1 MSPAHPSIQIEC
13 KQADKMDAIGREL
26 GELNK
31 IIFRGN
37 GQPSVMQQLAT
48 LRQSVQALCWVA
60 GGTLIAVIGQ
70 LVTMLFKAAAIGG
83 TR

>member
-1 MSPAHPSIQIEC
+1 MQVEC
-13 KQADKMDAIGREL
+13 KQADKMETIGREL
-26 GELNK
+26 GKLNK
-31 IIFRGN
+31 IVFEGN

-70 LVTMLFKAAAIGG
+70 LVTMLFKSAAGG
-83 TR
+83 IP

>member
-1 MSPAHPSIQIEC
+1 MQIEC
-13 KQADKMDAIGREL
+13 KQADKIETIGREV
-26 GELNK
+26 GDLNK

-70 LVTMLFKAAAIGG
+70 LVSMLFKAAAGG
-83 TR
+83 TP

>member
-1 MSPAHPSIQIEC
+1 MSIEC
-13 KQADKMDAIGREL
+13 KQVDKIETIGREM
-26 GELNK
+26 GKINK
-31 IIFRGN
+31 IVFEGN

-70 LVTMLFKAAAIGG
+70 LVTMIFKAATIGG
-83 TR
+83 AQ

>member
-1 MSPAHPSIQIEC
+1 MSPAHPSIPIEC

-26 GELNK
+26 GKLNK
-31 IIFRGN
+31 IVFEGN

-70 LVTMLFKAAAIGG
+70 LVTMLFKAAAGG
-83 TR
+83 AP

>member
-1 MSPAHPSIQIEC
+1 MSPAHPSITVDC

-26 GELNK
+26 GKLNK
-31 IIFRGN
+31 IVFEGN
-37 GQPSVMQQLAT
+37 GQPSVMQQLTT

>member
-1 MSPAHPSIQIEC
+1 MSHHPVMTVDC

-26 GELNK
+26 GDLNK

-60 GGTLIAVIGQ
+60 GGTLVAVIGQ
-70 LVTMLFKAAAIGG
+70 LVTIIFKAAAGG
-83 TR
+83 AP

>member
-1 MSPAHPSIQIEC
+1 MSPAHPLITVEC
-13 KQADKMDAIGREL
+13 KQSDKVETLGREL
-26 GELNK
+26 GKLNK
-31 IIFRGN
+31 IVFEGN

>member
-1 MSPAHPSIQIEC
+1 MSPSHPSITVEC
-13 KQADKMDAIGREL
+13 KQADKMESIGREL
-26 GELNK
+26 GKLNK
-31 IIFRGN
+31 IVFEGN

-70 LVTMLFKAAAIGG
+70 LVTIVFKAAAGG
-83 TR
+83 TP

>member
-1 MSPAHPSIQIEC
+1 MSQHPVMTVDC
-13 KQADKMDAIGREL
+13 KQADKMEAIGREL

-70 LVTMLFKAAAIGG
+70 LVTLLFKSATGG
-83 TR
+83 TP

>member
-1 MSPAHPSIQIEC
+1 VSQHPVMTVDC
-13 KQADKMDAIGREL
+13 KQADKMDAIGREV
-26 GELNK
+26 GDLNK

-70 LVTMLFKAAAIGG
+70 LVTMLFKSATGG
-83 TR
+83 TP